1 MTRMLAVLMTASL
14 AMVAC
19 DGGVVQS
26 VSSPTTTAQPAV
38 SATDG
43 TQFAVGG
50 IVQSIDKPNRAV
62 GGALIQIMQGANAG
76 KSAVSDETGSF
87 AIFGLTPGPA
97 TVRVSRNGFQ
107 TWTSKDFDLQHDT
120 KIAVELFTAPPTNAS
135 GATATGRCNDGSW
148 TWASSRADACV
159 NASGLAYG
167 VCPGPLC
174 KSGM

>member
-1 MTRMLAVLMTASL
+1 MTRILPVLMTASL

-19 DGGVVQS
+19 DGGAVQS
-26 VSSPTTTAQPAV
+26 VSSPTTTAQAAV

-43 TQFAVGG
+43 TEFAVGG

-62 GGALIQIMQGANAG
+62 GGALIQIMQGANTG
-76 KSAVSDETGSF
+76 KSTVSDETGSF

-120 KIAVELFTAPPTNAS
+120 KIAVELFTAPPTNSS

-148 TWASSRADACV
+148 TWASTRADACV
-159 NASGLAYG
+159 NGSGLAYG